1 MFTFLEYIMPP
12 MPPVVMV
19 SNREED
25 SVNTEPSMS
34 GRQLIG
40 IIYPPPD
47 IRSLFTFCVHLSK
60 CEVRVDGFFS
70 YS

>member
-1 MFTFLEYIMPP
+1 MPP

-34 GRQLIG
+34 GRQVIG

-47 IRSLFTFCVHLSK
+47 IRSQLHFPVIFI
-60 CEVRVDGFFS
+60 
-70 YS
+70 

>member
-1 MFTFLEYIMPP
+1 
-12 MPPVVMV
+12 MPPVVVV

-34 GRQLIG
+34 GRQVIG

-47 IRSLFTFCVHLSK
+47 IRSRLHFLLIYIYK
-60 CEVRVDGFFS
+60 
-70 YS
+70 